1 MPDAS
6 RGPLAGRVALVTGA
20 SRKAGI
26 GFAVARRLAS
36 LGADLLVHTF
46 SGYDEG
52 QRWYEPADMAAC
64 LEELRG
70 LGRVEHLDADLGD
83 AAVPARLVERAH
95 AAFGRLDVVIAN
107 HTHWAAGGVD
117 EIDAESL
124 DRHYAVCV
132 RASVLLAAEM
142 ARRREP
148 GPGGRV
154 IFFTSGQHLGPMPGE
169 LGYVAAKGALHQL
182 TATLADEL
190 AERGITVN
198 TINPGPVD
206 TGWVSEE
213 LRPELLAK
221 SPFGR
226 LGQPEDVA
234 NLVAWLVS
242 EEGAWLTGQV
252 LSSEGGFR
260 RR

>member
-1 MPDAS
+1 MNES
-6 RGPLAGRVALVTGA
+6 TRGPLAGRVALVTGA

-46 SGYDEG
+46 AGYDEG
-52 QRWYEPADMAAC
+52 QRWHEPADVAAC

-83 AAVPARLVERAH
+83 AAVPARVVDRAH
-95 AAFGRLDVVIAN
+95 AAFGRLDIVVAN
-107 HTHWAAGGVD
+107 HTTWADGGID
-117 EIDAESL
+117 TIDAETL
-124 DRHYAVCV
+124 DRHHAVCV
-132 RASVLLAAEM
+132 RGSVLLAAEM

-154 IFFTSGQHLGPMPGE
+154 LFFTSGQHLGPMPGE

-206 TGWVSEE
+206 TGWVTDDF
-213 LRPELLAK
+213 RPELLAK

-242 EEGAWLTGQV
+242 EEGAWMTGQV
-252 LSSEGGFR
+252 LNSEGGFR